1 MFSQNFFQLIL
12 AAKWSVWHSKWFK
25 YVPQPAATTFAFS
38 SVFIFFYA
46 VTTDNW
52 QETRHLLSQQLNSWH
67 KMITVIWTVQ
77 QLSQGGRSMT
87 AAWQL
92 QDNCMTSEQLS
103 SEWQLSVQAA
113 WVILSKPFKTNS
125 VVSRDHCQ
133 FCNSYEAITKWTK
146 VSKHLIVITWKE
158 IRNVVSCKS
167 SWLAVMV

>member
-1 MFSQNFFQLIL
+1 MR
-12 AAKWSVWHSKWFK
+12 HSSTS
-25 YVPQPAATTFAFS
+25 PNQQRRPLPSLLSLS
-38 SVFIFFYA
+38 SSMLSPL
-46 VTTDNW
+46 TTDKKLDSFHHSSLTADTRW
-52 QETRHLLSQQLNSWH
+52 QRSSEQ
-67 KMITVIWTVQ
+67 VQ
-77 QLSQGGRSMT
+77 QLSQGGRSMA